1 MSFLDRVDSAAKKIE
16 SFLSGGAAADPLYI
30 TNRSLGQKVR
40 LGLLIG
46 TPVLTMGVLMALALN
61 SYFDPDPST
70 QKAPT
75 VTQKAGERTA
85 KVLPNIEKGF
95 TTDYSRDVDILEAAV
110 SRSADRT
117 LAGKV
122 RNNTDHIVRSTDI
135 VFDVTDEDGSQ
146 LGGVAV
152 RIENLAPRSI
162 APFKVALE
170 QREATAAMVREVHSR

>member
-1 MSFLDRVDSAAKKIE
+1 MMPAKNLMKMVFSNTARSPRHFILSAFGIVI
-16 SFLSGGAAADPLYI
+16 GIGAF
-30 TNRSLGQKVR
+30 
-40 LGLLIG
+40 
-46 TPVLTMGVLMALALN
+46 VLFLAL
-61 SYFDPDPST
+61 
-70 QKAPT
+70 
-75 VTQKAGERTA
+75 TQKAGERTA
-85 KVLPNIEKGF
+85 KVLPNVDKGF

-135 VFDVTDEDGSQ
+135 VFDVTDEEGSQ

-152 RIENLAPRSI
+152 RIENLAPKSI
-162 APFKVALE
+162 APFKIALE